1 MKQPGQFNCPLP
13 RRAFFRRRGRRPEY
27 RHLRKLRPRCSL
39 NSWSGKTN
47 PCPPAHASQTS
58 DRAEGRRQ
66 ITLTYRHSRFKVLLS
81 LGFASSG
88 ASSLLFLLRL
98 SLGPA
103 KTDFALPVFTT
114 FFAVSEAFIIFICVD
129 MLLGKVVVRA
139 EPGRGALFRGI
150 GPLGSTWTFLLPMQ
164 ADVAVERPGGDG
176 DKYRRISIPQPSGR
190 PFYFSGGISEPD
202 VLEYIALVLRR
213 FRA

>member
-1 MKQPGQFNCPLP
+1 M
-13 RRAFFRRRGRRPEY
+13 RRALFRRGRGRRPEY
-27 RHLRKLRPRCSL
+27 RHLRKLRPRRSL
-39 NSWSGKTN
+39 ELPGPGKRI
-47 PCPPAHASQTS
+47 PRPPLPTPPRHLTVQKE
-58 DRAEGRRQ
+58 DGK

-81 LGFASSG
+81 LGFALVWG
-88 ASSLLFLLRL
+88 LITLFLLRL

>member
-1 MKQPGQFNCPLP
+1 MQK
-13 RRAFFRRRGRRPEY
+13 ED
-27 RHLRKLRPRCSL
+27 
-39 NSWSGKTN
+39 GK
-47 PCPPAHASQTS
+47 
-58 DRAEGRRQ
+58 

-81 LGFASSG
+81 LGFALVWG
-88 ASSLLFLLRL
+88 LITLFLLRL

-129 MLLGKVVVRA
+129 MLLGKVVVRSGTGPRRPLPA
-139 EPGRGALFRGI
+139 ASGRWAPHGPSCCPWQADGCRGTSGRGWGQIPPHLHSPALR
-150 GPLGSTWTFLLPMQ
+150 
-164 ADVAVERPGGDG
+164 
-176 DKYRRISIPQPSGR
+176 GR

-213 FRA
+213 FRAEAALFRLISGS